1 MALWPNLVALNIGVQ
16 VMNALMLPAVLG
28 VLAALAM
35 KALPHAHRPGGP
47 YLWLVV
53 AVCTLTGGGRSAGRH
68 FRHRPAGLASI
79 GRDPEECMRNVPFE
93 IRPIAGALGAEL
105 RGVDLAAEL
114 PDATIA
120 AIRQALLDHLVIFF
134 RDQDL
139 PPERFLALAR
149 RFGTP
154 IEYPFVKGI
163 EGFPEIINVAKLEH
177 ETVNF
182 GGVWHSDTTYLQEP
196 PMATLLVAREVPEA
210 GGDTLFANQYLAY
223 ETLSEKLR
231 GLLAGLRA
239 CPVRPRPMQAER
251 ARTASAPTAAPR
263 RASCW
268 RRSIRWYARI
278 RRPDARRS
286 MSIAHIPSAS
296 PA

>member
-1 MALWPNLVALNIGVQ
+1 
-16 VMNALMLPAVLG
+16 
-28 VLAALAM
+28 
-35 KALPHAHRPGGP
+35 
-47 YLWLVV
+47 
-53 AVCTLTGGGRSAGRH
+53 
-68 FRHRPAGLASI
+68 
-79 GRDPEECMRNVPFE
+79 MRNAPFE
-93 IRPIAGALGAEL
+93 VRPIAGALGAEL
-105 RGVDLAAEL
+105 HGVDLAGDL
-114 PDATIA
+114 PDATIG

-139 PPERFLALAR
+139 PPERFLSLAR

-163 EGFPEIINVAKLEH
+163 EGFPEIINVTKLEH
-177 ETVNF
+177 ETINF

-210 GGDTLFANQYLAY
+210 GGDTLFANQYLAF

-239 CPVRPRPMQAER
+239 CPVRPRPMPAAR
-251 ARTASAPTAAPR
+251 ARTASAPTAAPM

-268 RRSIRWYARI
+268 WPSIRWCARI
-278 RRPDARRS
+278 PRPDARRS
-286 MSIAHIPSAS
+286 MSTARTRSAS